1 MYSYDLPKAGLLLWE
16 DNVYE
21 KGRKYEE
28 DEIRKIA
35 GSMSVYPAFCD
46 VHVHFREPGY
56 TYKETVRSGS
66 TAAARGG
73 YSAVCTMP
81 NLNPVPDSPENLRVQ
96 TEAIDRD
103 SVIRIYPY
111 GAITKGE
118 KGETLSDMEGMA
130 EHVIAFSDD
139 GKGVQSEEMMRNAMI
154 TAKKLGRIVAA
165 HCEDERF
172 QAQDKRSEWM
182 ELKRDIELAAQ
193 TGAALHVCHISCRE
207 SVELI
212 RQAKVDGIDISCE
225 TAPHYLIFDETDVRD
240 EGRFK
245 MNPPI
250 RGREDREALIEG
262 IIDGTIDMI
271 ATDHAPHSAE
281 EKSRGFDSLYGI
293 VGIETAFPVLYT
305 RLVKTGIISEERLTE
320 LMSVNPAKR
329 FGIDMT
335 GDFCVWDNDA
345 EYVIDSDEFLS
356 MGKSSPFEGMRV
368 FGRCRALFCKGYLV
382 YEENV

>member
-16 DNVYE
+16 DNVFE

-130 EHVIAFSDD
+130 EHVKAFSDD

-172 QAQDKRSEWM
+172 PAQDKRSEWM

-212 RQAKVDGIDISCE
+212 RQAKADGIDISCE

-250 RGREDREALIEG
+250 RGIEDREALIEG

-329 FGIDMT
+329 FGIEMT

>member
-1 MYSYDLPKAGLLLWE
+1 MF
-16 DNVYE
+16 E

-35 GSMSVYPAFCD
+35 GRMSVYPAFCD

-56 TYKETVRSGS
+56 TYKETMRSGS
-66 TAAARGG
+66 MAAARGG
-73 YSAVCTMP
+73 YGAVCTMP
-81 NLNPVPDSPENLRVQ
+81 NLNPVPDSLENLRVQ

-103 SVIRIYPY
+103 AAVAVYPY

-118 KGETLSDMEGMA
+118 NGEQLSDMDEMA

-139 GKGVQSEEMMRNAMI
+139 GKGVQSEEMMRNAM
-154 TAKKLGRIVAA
+154 TEAKKLGKIVAA

-172 QAQDKRSEWM
+172 PAQDRRSEWM
-182 ELKRDIELAAQ
+182 EVERDIKLAAQ
-193 TGAALHVCHISCRE
+193 TGAAFHVCHISCRE

-212 RQAKVDGIDISCE
+212 RRAKADGIDISCE
-225 TAPHYLIFDETDVRD
+225 TAPHYLVFDESDVRN

-250 RGREDREALIEG
+250 RGRKDREALIEG

-281 EKSRGFDSLYGI
+281 EKSRGFDSLSGI

-305 RLVKTGIISEERLTE
+305 RLVKTGIISEARLTE

-345 EYVIDSDEFLS
+345 EYVIDSDEFIS

-368 FGRCRALFCKGYLV
+368 YGRCRALFCGGYLV